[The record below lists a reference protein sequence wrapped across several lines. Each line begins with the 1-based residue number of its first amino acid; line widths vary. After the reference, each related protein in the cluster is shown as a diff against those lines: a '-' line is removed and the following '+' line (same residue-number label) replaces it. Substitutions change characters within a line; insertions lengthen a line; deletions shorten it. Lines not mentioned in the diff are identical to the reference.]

1 MTQTDSI
8 RSALEAA
15 REALRLLLATPEIAD
30 AHPADKDEETHVAE
44 RKARA
49 SLAQID
55 AALSSLDAPQGEG
68 RFARLSPDAPAQIPE
83 GYSAPLDMRTTRQL
97 IAERERSA
105 PAPAPDALREA
116 VEALE
121 PFVLYANKLAEFSEH
136 IADDIRVSGTRL
148 TYGNFRRARPAR
160 AYAAVNYG
168 TDQPEIAWQTMETHG
183 AKVMRTL
190 NDLSN
195 PPGYRI
201 ERVVVLREADYL
213 ELVKRSEGK

>member
-1 MTQTDSI
+1 MTDI

-15 REALRLLLATPEIAD
+15 RVQIKFLHNIFDETVSGNAT
-30 AHPADKDEETHVAE
+30 
-44 RKARA
+44 
-49 SLAQID
+49 LAQID

-148 TYGNFRRARPAR
+148 TYGNFRRARSALAR
-160 AYAAVNYG
+160 LKEGDSGA
-168 TDQPEIAWQTMETHG
+168 TDQPKG
-183 AKVMRTL
+183 
-190 NDLSN
+190 
-195 PPGYRI
+195 
-201 ERVVVLREADYL
+201 
-213 ELVKRSEGK
+213 KR